1 MPVAFP
7 NTFLIGVQKAG
18 TTTLDDWL
26 SQHPDIYCY
35 DSLKDVHLFYRFKT
49 KEEMEKRM
57 VLETP
62 AYKGEK
68 IILQSAVNYV
78 FYESMLQ
85 GIQTHSPQA
94 KLLLILRN
102 PADRAISAYQ
112 YFCKMNRETRPIE
125 SALTYQPKDCTS
137 FNPDNSDFSYIE
149 HGFYGKQVQSVL
161 KYFRREQLFVLD
173 YDDLRSRPQ
182 YLMEQIANF
191 LQIDKNFVPDFS
203 PKNVTGTVKSQ
214 ALQQTVLSHNK
225 YRKWVVDHIIDPI
238 FPVTKR
244 KAFKK
249 KIFEWNTNQN
259 RNKESVN
266 NASQNI
272 SKEVRLSIKENLLPL
287 YATDTL
293 LLDELLH
300 TNFFKI
306 WHPVKNQ
313 D

>member
-57 VLETP
+57 ALETP

-85 GIQTHSPQA
+85 GIQAHFPKA

-112 YFCKMNRETRPIE
+112 YFCKMNRESRTME
-125 SALTYQPKDCTS
+125 AALTYTPKDCTS
-137 FNPDNSDFSYIE
+137 FNHDNSDFTYIE
-149 HGFYGKQVQSVL
+149 HGFYGKQVQTVL
-161 KYFRREQLFVLD
+161 KYFPKEQLLLLD

-182 YLMEQIANF
+182 YLMQQIANF
-191 LQIDKNFVPDFS
+191 LEVDENFVPDFS

-244 KAFKK
+244 KALKK
-249 KIFEWNTNQN
+249 RIFEWNTKQN
-259 RNKESVN
+259 KPKDVVVN
-266 NASQNI
+266 NAYQDI
-272 SKEVRLSIKENLLPL
+272 SKEFISFLPGINYL
-287 YATDTL
+287 ICRCVT
-293 LLDELLH
+293 
-300 TNFFKI
+300 
-306 WHPVKNQ
+306 
-313 D
+313 

>member
-57 VLETP
+57 ALETP

-85 GIQTHSPQA
+85 GIQAHFPKA

-112 YFCKMNRETRPIE
+112 YFF
-125 SALTYQPKDCTS
+125 SA
-137 FNPDNSDFSYIE
+137 
-149 HGFYGKQVQSVL
+149 
-161 KYFRREQLFVLD
+161 R
-173 YDDLRSRPQ
+173 
-182 YLMEQIANF
+182 
-191 LQIDKNFVPDFS
+191 
-203 PKNVTGTVKSQ
+203 
-214 ALQQTVLSHNK
+214 
-225 YRKWVVDHIIDPI
+225 
-238 FPVTKR
+238 
-244 KAFKK
+244 
-249 KIFEWNTNQN
+249 
-259 RNKESVN
+259 
-266 NASQNI
+266 
-272 SKEVRLSIKENLLPL
+272 
-287 YATDTL
+287 
-293 LLDELLH
+293 
-300 TNFFKI
+300 
-306 WHPVKNQ
+306 
-313 D
+313 

>member
-49 KEEMEKRM
+49 KAEMEKRM

-62 AYKGEK
+62 PYKNEK
-68 IILQSAVNYV
+68 VVLQSAVNYV

-85 GIQTHSPQA
+85 GIQSHVPEA

-112 YFCKMNRETRPIE
+112 YFCKMQRETRSIE
-125 SALTYQPKDCTS
+125 AAMNYTVKTGFE
-137 FNPDNSDFSYIE
+137 FNHDNSDFTYIE
-149 HGFYGKQVQSVL
+149 HGFYGAQVQSVL
-161 KYFRREQLFVLD
+161 KYFSREQLLVLD
-173 YDDLRSRPQ
+173 YDDLRSRPEQ
-182 YLMEQIANF
+182 LMQQIAAF
-191 LQIDKNFVPDFS
+191 LQIDENFVPDFS

-225 YRKWVVDHIIDPI
+225 FRKWIVDNIIDPV

-244 KAFKK
+244 KALKK
-249 KIFEWNTNQN
+249 KIFEWNTD
-259 RNKESVN
+259 RNKKPETVEP
-266 NASQNI
+266 AEMVL
-272 SKEVRLSIKENLLPL
+272 SKETKAALRSRLAPL
-287 YATDTL
+287 YKADVQ

-300 TNFFKI
+300 TDFSQK
-306 WHPVKNQ
+306 WYPV
-313 D
+313 